1 MGCVTASRR
10 RRGGACVRVVGREA
24 RWIRGVEGVGVAAS
38 RVEEEEEDDEE
49 DEDEDE
55 EEDEEEE
62 DGGWWLVQAEV
73 GGGGVDVV

>member
-10 RRGGACVRVVGREA
+10 RRGGACVRLVGREA

-38 RVEEEEEDDEE
+38 RVEEEEED
-49 DEDEDE
+49 EDEDE
-55 EEDEEEE
+55 ED